1 MGRQNLS
8 PAETTSPVA
17 TYNMDLSK
25 CTIKLDHSLGNPEP
39 FLNWRQAPGF
49 PVFGVGQPT
58 EAGFPQ
64 IAEKL
69 AKEKVIWFNLR
80 QEPVAYIDGL
90 PVAPRLTEQPHVNV
104 EVSGSSADMDAMEG
118 KLVSEITSREKDG
131 NVEVHKD
138 AGFAENPMDREDVA
152 QTLKLAGVKGLN
164 EILKACSETSMPGM
178 SIVRVPFNEQRAV
191 PVECFDTIIKAL
203 CSENAAT
210 TQCVFSSQL
219 GSGRSSLGMVI
230 ASILKACQMITK
242 LNKMVEAG
250 MAERSWADNIIKSK
264 FMDPLPSEDNKDAFM
279 RGEFEVIKQLLE
291 KVPETKS
298 GKVLADK
305 MIDICGTPP
314 EGTGI
319 QNLRKCIIQ
328 TKYKYDAATEDRQI
342 VWKKM
347 IINFIERYFYLICF
361 ATYAKEQGPT
371 MFPKSFVAWMDEHKE
386 LREMI
391 ANGKDKL
398 EWSRQVDQNAVN
410 ELRGKISGPDYK
422 EKLGEIVTSLYKI
435 LHTTYSDM
443 PRGVIKDTLMRKLT
457 CKTLMEILPGEV
469 VGKIQK
475 EMAEKKLT
483 SDFETVVGLVVAA

>member
-1 MGRQNLS
+1 MGSLTASLTSSPWSTLGSAPSSFAILSGHQVKICQTGGECRDSPSLESANPLRRDLPRFLKRLGKKRQFGSTAARSQSHMSMEFPLL
-8 PAETTSPVA
+8 PGQRRILMQTSRA
-17 TYNMDLSK
+17 T
-25 CTIKLDHSLGNPEP
+25 I
-39 FLNWRQAPGF
+39 
-49 PVFGVGQPT
+49 
-58 EAGFPQ
+58 
-64 IAEKL
+64 
-69 AKEKVIWFNLR
+69 
-80 QEPVAYIDGL
+80 
-90 PVAPRLTEQPHVNV
+90 
-104 EVSGSSADMDAMEG
+104 VSRTNSSAPLRENRQMEREEEDEDHPAVDLKGFTKVLSGMAEGPIPGMQVLRVPVVEERAMPESALDVIVNALKG
-118 KLVSEITSREKDG
+118 
-131 NVEVHKD
+131 
-138 AGFAENPMDREDVA
+138 ENP
-152 QTLKLAGVKGLN
+152 
-164 EILKACSETSMPGM
+164 
-178 SIVRVPFNEQRAV
+178 
-191 PVECFDTIIKAL
+191 
-203 CSENAAT
+203 AT
-210 TQCVFSSQL
+210 TQCIFSSQL
-219 GSGRSSLGMVI
+219 GQGRTTLGMTVACI
-230 ASILKACQMITK
+230 VKAVLMSTK
-242 LNKMVEAG
+242 LNKMVETG
-250 MAERSWADNIIKSK
+250 IGSPEWAENIIRKS
-264 FMDPLPSEDNKDAFM
+264 FEELAQSDDLKDSYLM
-279 RGEFEVIKQLLE
+279 GEFDVIKELLE
-291 KVPETKS
+291 KLPAAKE
-298 GKVLADK
+298 GKILADK
-305 MIDICGTPP
+305 MIDNCGTPP

-319 QNLRKCIIQ
+319 QNLRKCIIR

-410 ELRGKISGPDYK
+410 ELRGKISGPDFK

-435 LHTTYSDM
+435 SHTTYSDM